1 MIPDDWTPLRAM
13 GTFTRRGETTTL
25 IETYHDGYEVNEAG
39 AFIWSLVGA
48 GLTVRDIA
56 TRVADR
62 YDLAGGHAR
71 EVVDGFLT
79 ELTERG
85 FIAQQ

>member
-1 MIPDDWTPLRAM
+1 MIADDWTPLRAM

-48 GLTVRDIA
+48 GVTVRDISA
-56 TRVADR
+56 RLAQR
-62 YDLAGGHAR
+62 YGLTGGHAR
-71 EVVDGFLT
+71 EVVDGFLA
-79 ELTERG
+79 ELTARG
-85 FIAQQ
+85 FIAHE